1 MTDRKVMQ
9 MVLDALENLQAW
21 PETPENFKRFRAI
34 EALRTALAQPE
45 SVAIAELNQTW
56 TQEHWTEYERGI
68 AAAEREACAQVCE
81 ANGHPDPT
89 RIDQAKICASA
100 IRTRG
105 QA

>member
-1 MTDRKVMQ
+1 MTPHEREVMQ
-9 MVLDALENLQAW
+9 QALYYMDDNCGAY
-21 PETPENFKRFRAI
+21 TDDYRKTI
-34 EALRTALAQPE
+34 EALRAALAQPE